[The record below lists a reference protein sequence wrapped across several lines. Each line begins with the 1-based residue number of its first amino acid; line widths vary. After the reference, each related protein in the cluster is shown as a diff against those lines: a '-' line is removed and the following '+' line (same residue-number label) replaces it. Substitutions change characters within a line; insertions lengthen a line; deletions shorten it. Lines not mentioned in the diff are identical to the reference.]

1 MTQYSA
7 DYVGSFL
14 VNIRAELDQRTRTG
28 RREEN
33 TKQLVSVIQSGISIR
48 NKRRLRAQAQVQHY
62 ITPLI
67 IIY

>member
-33 TKQLVSVIQSGISIR
+33 TKQLVSVIQSGISVR
-48 NKRRLRAQAQVQHY
+48 NKRRLGAQAQVQHY